1 MKNHNLLQTIGR
13 VNRVYKDKPGGLVVD
28 YIGIAEDLRKALDKY
43 TADIQD
49 TAMVDV
55 ETAVDVMEQKHH
67 QVSQYLSNVDYDGWQ
82 DLSDVELT
90 RLIHRA
96 ESEVIE
102 TEEKKENFMQAVAE
116 LRRAFALVT
125 PHEAANKVR
134 SDLLFFESVRD
145 GLRSLE
151 AENTDQNQEMDSA
164 MKKLIAEGVTAD
176 DVVSVTGFDKWK
188 SEEPIVSDEFLSDV
202 DRVEEPELQAKMLES
217 LLKNEISTRKQQ
229 NLAKYESFEEEL
241 EETLNEYNNQFL
253 TTDEVIEELRNYADE
268 LQQEDRRKERLGLT
282 EEELAFYDA
291 ISSNTETEIPEDK
304 LSEIAEELCEML
316 KENVN
321 IDWTNRKAMRS
332 KLKIRV
338 KGLLRKNGFSHDDYS
353 PLVDPIV
360 HQAEALYGDVTGE
373 AGS

>member
-1 MKNHNLLQTIGR
+1 
-13 VNRVYKDKPGGLVVD
+13 
-28 YIGIAEDLRKALDKY
+28 
-43 TADIQD
+43 
-49 TAMVDV
+49 
-55 ETAVDVMEQKHH
+55 
-67 QVSQYLSNVDYDGWQ
+67 
-82 DLSDVELT
+82 
-90 RLIHRA
+90 
-96 ESEVIE
+96 
-102 TEEKKENFMQAVAE
+102 
-116 LRRAFALVT
+116 
-125 PHEAANKVR
+125 
-134 SDLLFFESVRD
+134 LFFESVRD